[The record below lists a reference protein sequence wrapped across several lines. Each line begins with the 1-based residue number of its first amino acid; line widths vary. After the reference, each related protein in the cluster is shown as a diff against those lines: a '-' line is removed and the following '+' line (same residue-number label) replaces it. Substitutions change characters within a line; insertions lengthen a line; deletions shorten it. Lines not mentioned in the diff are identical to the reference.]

1 MLSAVLTGDIV
12 NYNQLTKGEEKKLTG
27 LIKSLAAYHKI
38 EFYRGDSFQI
48 YIKDAADSLRM
59 ALLFRCAAKK
69 IAADGG
75 AGFDVRTSLG
85 IGKVEGPVRSLA
97 AARGEAFVLSGR
109 AFDKLGPYENKI
121 VITSTNAVVNIGL
134 ELLGNYID
142 TLFNRITARQA
153 ATIFELLSGYTQ
165 KEAARRLKKSQA
177 TVNQHL
183 QAANWPAIKNILDK
197 FEQFTKILSQ

>member
-1 MLSAVLTGDIV
+1 M
-12 NYNQLTKGEEKKLTG
+12 
-27 LIKSLAAYHKI
+27 
-38 EFYRGDSFQI
+38 
-48 YIKDAADSLRM
+48 
-59 ALLFRCAAKK
+59 
-69 IAADGG
+69 
-75 AGFDVRTSLG
+75 
-85 IGKVEGPVRSLA
+85 
-97 AARGEAFVLSGR
+97 
-109 AFDKLGPYENKI
+109 
-121 VITSTNAVVNIGL
+121 ITSTNAVVNIGL

-183 QAANWPAIKNILDK
+183 QAANWPTIKNILDK